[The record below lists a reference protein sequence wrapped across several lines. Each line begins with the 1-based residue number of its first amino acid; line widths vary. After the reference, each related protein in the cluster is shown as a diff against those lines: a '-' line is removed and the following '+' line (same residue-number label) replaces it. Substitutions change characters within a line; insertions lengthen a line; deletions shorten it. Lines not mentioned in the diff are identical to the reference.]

1 MRYALLLLRKS
12 SSVPPTT
19 VKAGIKWGRTIKE
32 RIINM
37 EQIKV
42 LSSWL
47 QVLGLPTIFALSC
60 WCAKKCVQFSKNLNI
75 LQSAQKAQMR
85 SQLLNQYYH
94 IKERTFVYADELDDW
109 MNQYQAYHELVGV
122 NGVLDSR
129 KDELTHMPSEV
140 RD

>member
-1 MRYALLLLRKS
+1 MEGIREFS
-12 SSVPPTT
+12 S
-19 VKAGIKWGRTIKE
+19 A
-32 RIINM
+32 
-37 EQIKV
+37 
-42 LSSWL
+42 L

-94 IKERTFVYADELDDW
+94 IKERKFVYADELDDW
-109 MNQYQAYHELVGV
+109 MNQYKAYHELVGE
-122 NGVLDSR
+122 NGVLDRR

-140 RD
+140 RS